1 MFSLCDYTNISSKS
15 RVLCVLFLNVHLIF
29 TVDETLCRTSGSLR
43 NDSLSMY
50 VIRVSQSQRATV
62 CCYSMSSGLTGCG
75 SGMID
80 FFSVSLDRAF
90 LMSAGERQ
98 QVLYFS

>member
-15 RVLCVLFLNVHLIF
+15 RVVCFLNVHLIF

-50 VIRVSQSQRATV
+50 EYHRVREPQSAVIRCPRV
-62 CCYSMSSGLTGCG
+62 
-75 SGMID
+75 
-80 FFSVSLDRAF
+80 
-90 LMSAGERQ
+90 
-98 QVLYFS
+98 